1 MFPGKSDQGEYT
13 CIAVN
18 DLGQRGSLPTLLS
31 VSGGLPEV
39 SIGIPA
45 HSATFG
51 ESFTIHCKVIAVPP
65 HTHIYWEHIT
75 ERFIRII
82 RKDTLGVSGV
92 TLHDP
97 TLTIDYVTTSDAGS
111 YTCSAE
117 NALGKSSSKSTI
129 LNVDGDMPVVEVPLT
144 SYTVKHGHDVALLCI
159 VSSKPKHTNV
169 YWIKDSDKGKL
180 VYNHGTTGTIG
191 MTVENPS
198 LSLKPVII
206 TDSGLYTCLASN
218 VIGTGAS
225 RAISLIGKDFC
236 I

>member
-1 MFPGKSDQGEYT
+1 M
-13 CIAVN
+13 
-18 DLGQRGSLPTLLS
+18 
-31 VSGGLPEV
+31 
-39 SIGIPA
+39 SIGIPT

-129 LNVDGDMPVVEVPLT
+129 LNVDGGIYFKE
-144 SYTVKHGHDVALLCI
+144 
-159 VSSKPKHTNV
+159 
-169 YWIKDSDKGKL
+169 IK
-180 VYNHGTTGTIG
+180 
-191 MTVENPS
+191 
-198 LSLKPVII
+198 
-206 TDSGLYTCLASN
+206 
-218 VIGTGAS
+218 
-225 RAISLIGKDFC
+225 
-236 I
+236 